1 MYMYKN
7 CISWCIY
14 KRNEIE
20 KANVKYIFRG
30 CHGLSRLFFKKKIS
44 SLECP
49 FPSLSFDQYTT
60 TSLTL
65 VYLQRIVNVEWDKEK
80 RKSKKRSRL
89 RLGNTIL
96 NFLSIADRFSLE
108 KYINKIKKHPSSI
121 AAQK

>member
-65 VYLQRIVNVEWDKEK
+65 VYLQRIVNVEWAKEK
-80 RKSKKRSRL
+80 RKSKKRSQL
-89 RLGNTIL
+89 RLGITIFCL
-96 NFLSIADRFSLE
+96 LPTDF
-108 KYINKIKKHPSSI
+108 H
-121 AAQK
+121 